1 MKFGKPTL
9 DRVLQYIASTYASKP
24 AIIFEDEQ
32 ISYNELYIR
41 SLRLAHRL
49 RDLGIGRRTK
59 VAILLPNCLEYMY
72 VYFALFM
79 LGAWAVP
86 LSTRYEP
93 AELRNILGDADAAA
107 IVYKDKVGAFDYDL
121 ILRELEGELPLL
133 KTFIRLGR
141 DRRTGVHM
149 LADLLGDDKPVG
161 DLGFHQVEAG
171 DRPDPG
177 FADDARVSDVDPG
190 KEIITDVDPDDVALL
205 AYTSGTT
212 GSPKGVMIPHKNLV
226 LTSYHTALLWEV
238 GDEVAFSVAPLYAAQ
253 GFLAVLID
261 LVAGVTMK
269 WISNFNPNTILAHL
283 ARQGVTA
290 FHTQPTMWTL
300 LLGLSA
306 FRHVNLDRLNK
317 VVVSGSLCSSAL
329 AERISKG
336 TGALLLNA
344 YGLIEATGVVTI
356 TRPGDPEDV
365 RLNTVGSPLPGVELK
380 IVDQNRREVAA
391 GETGELAVRGY
402 LMQGYYK
409 HPEQTAEVMDEQGWL
424 YTGDLAC
431 YHGDGKN
438 IRIVGRCKD
447 MVIRGGFNVYPIDIE
462 ECLLTFDKIEDVS
475 VVGREDDILGECLV
489 AFVIPRADAELTAGR
504 VKAYCR
510 GRIANYKIP
519 DEVYFVSQFP
529 ILLSGKVQKN
539 VLAQWAREG
548 IPEENRLLFSGMAMD
563 TPGAS

>member
-9 DRVLQYIASTYASKP
+9 DRVLHHVASIYASKP
-24 AIIFEDEQ
+24 AIIFEDEK
-32 ISYNELYIR
+32 ISYNELYAR
-41 SLRLAHRL
+41 SRRLAHKL
-49 RDLGIGRRTK
+49 REMGIERRTK

-86 LSTRYEP
+86 LSTRYE
-93 AELRNILGDADAAA
+93 ADELRNILGDADAAA
-107 IVYKDKVGAFDYDL
+107 VVYRDKVGTFDYNL
-121 ILRELEGELPLL
+121 ILGELETGLPLL
-133 KTFIRLGR
+133 KIFICLGR
-141 DRRTGVHM
+141 SSRSDVHM
-149 LADLLGDDKPVG
+149 LTDLLEDGKAGGGPDVSDD
-161 DLGFHQVEAG
+161 A
-171 DRPDPG
+171 PDAEV
-177 FADDARVSDVDPG
+177 ADDAW
-190 KEIITDVDPDDVALL
+190 ETDVDPDDVALL

-269 WISNFNPNTILAHL
+269 WISNFNPNNILAHL

-306 FRHVNLDRLNK
+306 FRHVNLDRLKK

-336 TGALLLNA
+336 TGAQLLNA

-365 RLNTVGSPLPGVELK
+365 RLNTVGSPIPGVELK
-380 IVDQNRREVAA
+380 IVDQNRREVAV

-409 HPEQTAEVMDEQGWL
+409 QPEQTAAVIDDQGWL
-424 YTGDLAC
+424 YTGDMAC
-431 YHGDGKN
+431 YYEDGKN

-475 VVGREDDILGECLV
+475 VVGREDEVLGESLV
-489 AFVIPRADAELTAGR
+489 AFVIPRADAELTAGQ

-529 ILLSGKVQKN
+529 ILLSGKVRKN
-539 VLAQWAREG
+539 VLAQWARDG
-548 IPEENRLLFSGMAMD
+548 VPEENRLLFSGMAMD
-563 TPGAS
+563 TPG